1 MRFLSLSG
9 WSNGAREWHGSGTAT
24 DARLF
29 FSLLP
34 AEIPVCELVC
44 SVFFMPFE
52 AAGHMEVM
60 DLDLFKPGLVSFTS
74 SI

>member
-1 MRFLSLSG
+1 MV
-9 WSNGAREWHGSGTAT
+9 HGSCMDLG
-24 DARLF
+24 RLRMLVFF

-52 AAGHMEVM
+52 AAGHVEVM